1 MYAVLVTGN
10 KNNQNL
16 SLNQP
21 TKQLKLLVFSV
32 FLAESTFWFAQPS
45 GFFFQNIFIILHI

>member
-21 TKQLKLLVFSV
+21 TKQLKLLFYSV